1 MQRARAYDGL
11 RLFMM
16 TGGVGVGVG
25 VSCPKLNFEIQ
36 LVCANM
42 FLAFQTN
49 FGEITSLFFFELV
62 STSFQSRYGSS
73 QVPRPSCEH
82 SELGNLTSTV
92 QV

>member
-1 MQRARAYDGL
+1 MSDKNMQRARAYDGL

-49 FGEITSLFFFELV
+49 FGEITSLFLGLV
-62 STSFQSRYGSS
+62 STSFQIRFRFRSDMIETWKRQKY
-73 QVPRPSCEH
+73 VFVR
-82 SELGNLTSTV
+82 
-92 QV
+92 